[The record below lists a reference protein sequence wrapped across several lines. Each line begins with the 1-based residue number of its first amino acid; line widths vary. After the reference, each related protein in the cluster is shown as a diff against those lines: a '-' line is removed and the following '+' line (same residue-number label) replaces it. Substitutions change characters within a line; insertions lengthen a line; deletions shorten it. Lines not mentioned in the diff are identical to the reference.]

1 MKLTKPII
9 ITGMHRSGTTLLVK
23 LLEKNGVFLGSIQD
37 INKESIFF
45 QRINRWLVSFNDS
58 YWDNP
63 MTFKDLNNDDS
74 DLLVLKLRKTLN
86 NRFSNSM
93 FFGYKNILS
102 NKNFNNYPNLWG
114 WKDPINTFTIDIWK
128 KIFPDLSIININR
141 NPLDVSCSLINRQK
155 KLRIKD
161 NSKIN
166 NFINS
171 FIPLLSVNK
180 GSIYSS
186 FNLNTID
193 DCLILYKKYYEQIS
207 MNNKSNIKQLN
218 INFENLVNNPEHEIL
233 KIYNFCEIS
242 NYNLDEDSRL
252 INRNILNKYKDCDLI
267 YNEELLKSIS
277 YEY

>member
-63 MTFKDLNNDDS
+63 MTFKDLNNDDT

-141 NPLDVSCSLINRQK
+141 APLDVSCSLLNRQK
-155 KLRIKD
+155 KLRIK
-161 NSKIN
+161 
-166 NFINS
+166 
-171 FIPLLSVNK
+171 
-180 GSIYSS
+180 
-186 FNLNTID
+186 
-193 DCLILYKKYYEQIS
+193 IS
-207 MNNKSNIKQLN
+207 L
-218 INFENLVNNPEHEIL
+218 PT
-233 KIYNFCEIS
+233 
-242 NYNLDEDSRL
+242 
-252 INRNILNKYKDCDLI
+252 
-267 YNEELLKSIS
+267 
-277 YEY
+277 